1 MGSPANQYFP
11 PAERKKIE
19 NAIPAPA
26 TAAPVPTAGTFANP
40 VLSKQYFKAMAAAGN
55 NPYWGDPSYKDYDPA
70 KRLLKPIIPGKPNP
84 NIGMGLKTP
93 SSLPQFGEPG
103 WVNPNYDP
111 YHNAA
116 GYHRFDPTIPG
127 MGLQMHKTY
136 ASGAASYD
144 SYQKLTPGAGYAAT
158 SNQFLTENGINP
170 ATATDMQ
177 KFAAMDYA
185 GRLGQWKNQRP
196 KRKFGIAQA
205 FGLAA
210 QIIGAVYGGPW
221 GAAAGS
227 AFSTGIQG
235 GDLGDIA
242 KSAAIAGAATYAG
255 GAIGSKLGGGATA
268 GNSVDRMFAAAA
280 NSGSKAS
287 TLGKIAAGVGSAYK
301 TAAPYL
307 TTAGK
312 IAGTTG
318 AAINQSGV
326 TLTPTQ
332 YSNLQGGNPAVTTFE
347 PENKNIALSPH
358 PTSAYAAAY
367 PNAPDSSVSPIN
379 TAPVAPINQPI
390 ATAPINQPIATAR
403 PYVAPLP
410 VQIAPN
416 IDILKYDPSR
426 NYSQAAKIA
435 PNIGIIKYD
444 PRRNYSQT
452 MQQALMRPAAT
463 RASA

>member
-1 MGSPANQYFP
+1 MGSPASQYFP

-136 ASGAASYD
+136 ADGAASYD

-196 KRKFGIAQA
+196 KRKFGIKDA
-205 FGLAA
+205 FGLALSVGA
-210 QIIGAVYGGPW
+210 IFVGDPYLAVAMASGGSALQGGDIGDIA
-221 GAAAGS
+221 AAAGTTAAFNVGGGKAGKALASS
-227 AFSTGIQG
+227 AK
-235 GDLGDIA
+235 A
-242 KSAAIAGAATYAG
+242 
-255 GAIGSKLGGGATA
+255 GSKLAQFGVKALPYLKAAGQTVGAGLAA
-268 GNSVDRMFAAAA
+268 GN
-280 NSGSKAS
+280 
-287 TLGKIAAGVGSAYK
+287 
-301 TAAPYL
+301 
-307 TTAGK
+307 
-312 IAGTTG
+312 
-318 AAINQSGV
+318 AIRQSGV
-326 TLTPTQ
+326 NLSPDQ
-332 YSNLQGGNPAVTTFE
+332 YSLREGGNPKITTFE
-347 PENKNIALSPH
+347 PENKNIAFDAH
-358 PTSAYAAAY
+358 PTSAYLAAY
-367 PNAPDSSVSPIN
+367 PSAPASTETTASPI
-379 TAPVAPINQPI
+379 TPTQAAPI
-390 ATAPINQPIATAR
+390 AGTETAAR
-403 PYVAPLP
+403 PYVAPP
-410 VQIAPN
+410 QIPIAPN
-416 IDILKYDPSR
+416 IPIVNYDPSR
-426 NYSQAAKIA
+426 NYAQLTQQLSPRA
-435 PNIGIIKYD
+435 P
-444 PRRNYSQT
+444 T

-463 RASA
+463 RRRSQNARTA

>member
-19 NAIPAPA
+19 KLVAESRNKA
-26 TAAPVPTAGTFANP
+26 
-40 VLSKQYFKAMAAAGN
+40 KQV
-55 NPYWGDPSYKDYDPA
+55 
-70 KRLLKPIIPGKPNP
+70 IPGRPNP

-93 SSLPQFGEPG
+93 SNLPQFGEPG

-196 KRKFGIAQA
+196 KRKFGIKQA

-210 QIIGAVYGGPW
+210 QIVGAVYGGPA
-221 GAAAGS
+221 GAALGS

-242 KSAAIAGAATYAG
+242 KSAAISGASAYAG
-255 GAIGSKLGGGATA
+255 GKIGDWAAQGTGGFNTVRSGVGPTLIPTGSRAVVAGSLTPTIGAT
-268 GNSVDRMFAAAA
+268 
-280 NSGSKAS
+280 
-287 TLGKIAAGVGSAYK
+287 LGRIGAQ
-301 TAAPYL
+301 AAPYL
-307 TTAGK
+307 STAGQ

-347 PENKNIALSPH
+347 PENKNIAFSAH
-358 PTSAYAAAY
+358 PTSAYLAAY
-367 PNAPDSSVSPIN
+367 PGAPESTATTASPI
-379 TAPVAPINQPI
+379 TPTPAAPI
-390 ATAPINQPIATAR
+390 AGTANAAR
-403 PYVAPLP
+403 PYVAPTRIP
-410 VQIAPN
+410 IAPN
-416 IDILKYDPSR
+416 IP
-426 NYSQAAKIA
+426 
-435 PNIGIIKYD
+435 IINYD
-444 PRRNYSQT
+444 PRRNYQSPTT
-452 MQQALMRPAAT
+452 MQQALMRPAAIRRPSQNART
-463 RASA
+463 T